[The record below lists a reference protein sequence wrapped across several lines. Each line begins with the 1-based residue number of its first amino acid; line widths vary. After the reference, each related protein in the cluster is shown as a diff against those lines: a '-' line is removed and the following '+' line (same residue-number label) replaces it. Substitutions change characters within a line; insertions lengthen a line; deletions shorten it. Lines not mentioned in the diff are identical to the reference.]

1 MAKRQKALPKDATE
15 AIRMRAAEFP
25 DVVKGTSC
33 NQSSFKTA
41 SGSFLFIGPGAK
53 GVGFK
58 AMLKL
63 GDSMDQARA
72 LAAKDSE
79 RFEVGKTGWVT
90 VRFSNEKPLPESI
103 WEKWLKESYA
113 LCNSGSKKTTR
124 KTVKKKSVGNT
135 RDTANS
141 KRTGKSPSKG
151 AKKVARKKSAKRK
164 TR

>member
-1 MAKRQKALPKDATE
+1 MAKRQKALPEDATE

-72 LAAKDSE
+72 LAAKDSD

-113 LCNSGSKKTTR
+113 LCNSGSK
-124 KTVKKKSVGNT
+124 N
-135 RDTANS
+135 
-141 KRTGKSPSKG
+141 KRIGKSPSKG
-151 AKKVARKKSAKRK
+151 GKKVARKKAAKRK